1 MRYRGHVQVKT
12 HRQSGAHSVLV
23 GVDGPAEVRAV
34 VDHGLVVIPE
44 DVGRGLRGLPQ
55 VTVEPQLAAA
65 LDELLLGAPL
75 DFLLPG
81 PHLLPGLVLHLYL
94 GKCIWKGKIV

>member
-1 MRYRGHVQVKT
+1 MRELIRT
-12 HRQSGAHSVLV
+12 HRQSGAHPVLV

-44 DVGRGLRGLPQ
+44 DVGRRLRGLPQ

-75 DFLLPG
+75 ELLLPG
-81 PHLLPGLVLHLYL
+81 PHLLAGLVLHLDL
-94 GKCIWKGKIV
+94 SKCIWKGKIL